1 VKFECECEANTPL
14 LFPSRVA
21 IRLTLEAKIIACRN
35 IVGHFVN
42 TNITRVS
49 NVIAVFACSE
59 HEKNG
64 GVLLK
69 GKTFSLPDGR
79 QLGYCVVG
87 EGKPVLYFH
96 GTASSRLEVLLLE
109 KFAFANGLQIIG
121 VDRPGFGLSTFAPRK
136 NLSDFAYDV
145 DLLIEHLRLKQ
156 PAVLGW
162 SGGGV
167 FALAYVALFPERVS
181 RAVIVGTPALPF
193 DVATAHNSSLARFA
207 MKIPFLGMLAL
218 RSMKAQVLKAN
229 ANIDKFLASKDA
241 EKTLKGWSA
250 EDVKFFSDKAW
261 VTLLYEAMAEA
272 FRQGNQSVKAVLQEH
287 MLFMKP
293 WDVPLS
299 KISSGKVF
307 VWQGAE
313 DKTCRVDNAFRL
325 AQEVPDA
332 HVKIFNGKGHF
343 VMFDNLKLGELFS

>member
-1 VKFECECEANTPL
+1 
-14 LFPSRVA
+14 
-21 IRLTLEAKIIACRN
+21 
-35 IVGHFVN
+35 
-42 TNITRVS
+42 
-49 NVIAVFACSE
+49 VFACQK
-59 HEKNG
+59 HEKKG
-64 GVLLK
+64 EALLK

-79 QLGYCVVG
+79 QLGYCIVG

-96 GTASSRLEVLLLE
+96 GTASSRLEILLLE
-109 KFAFANGLQIIG
+109 KFAFANRLQIIG

-145 DLLIEHLRLKQ
+145 DLLVEHLRLDQ
-156 PAVLGW
+156 VAVLGW

-181 RAVIVGTPALPF
+181 KAVVVGAPALPF

-261 VTLLYEAMAEA
+261 VTLLYTSMAEA
-272 FRQGNQSVKAVLQEH
+272 FRQGNQGVKAVLQEH
-287 MLFMKP
+287 TLFMKP
-293 WDVPLS
+293 WDVPLTRVPC
-299 KISSGKVF
+299 GKVF
-307 VWQGAE
+307 VWQGTE

-325 AQEVPDA
+325 AREVSNA
-332 HVKIFNGKGHF
+332 HVQIFKGKGHF
-343 VMFDNLKLGELFS
+343 VMFDNLKKLSELFS